1 MFNSTLNW
9 CWTRSRTGNNIISF
23 QVRTV
28 ASCQLRMT
36 SNGPSLQDTQ
46 EVQAVNGL
54 KKIKKKNTTA
64 PPPLYSFASQDTEQ
78 QNRGE
83 PVCSVCVCHYISIS
97 FLISPREQNF
107 WFTGWCTVRLT
118 SASVPKTQWRKCI
131 REKDQQ
137 LLLKYVK
144 KEWRDCS
151 WQECNEQFV
160 LCWNCFVKTCES
172 DSLRKINTR
181 SGKRTTV
188 PLRSLIRMLPSNN
201 AE

>member
-1 MFNSTLNW
+1 MLNSIKNGEQYNFVSGSDCSQLPTEDDVQRSESARHTRGTGGQ
-9 CWTRSRTGNNIISF
+9 WT
-23 QVRTV
+23 
-28 ASCQLRMT
+28 
-36 SNGPSLQDTQ
+36 
-46 EVQAVNGL
+46 
-54 KKIKKKNTTA
+54 KKNQKEKTTA

-118 SASVPKTQWRKCI
+118 SASVPKTQWRKCF